1 MTKIGELA
9 IETLES
15 IKENKLKFSEL
26 RGLV

>member
-1 MTKIGELA
+1 MTKIRELA
-9 IETLES
+9 IETLEG